1 MAANDLTINQ
11 ISTVL
16 GEIVGQATGSK
27 PMAVTD
33 TSSFVTVAQ
42 IGLKTGYDTLATA
55 ISQVLSRTIFS
66 TRPYNRKFGGL
77 EVSNQRYGNHVRKL
91 SPIDKE
97 PEDDERYALT
107 EGGAVDH
114 YKVSKPLVQQTNF
127 YGVNAYQRHLTTYRD
142 QLDIAFRSPDEF
154 SSFLSMMLSNVSDM
168 IEQDHENTARATV
181 ANLIGGAIDLAG
193 TNVIHCLAEY
203 NAITGGTYTAETVL
217 NPDTIVGFAKYL
229 VARINTTAKMLT
241 ERSNVF
247 HQTIGGKTVMRHTP
261 VERQKAYIYTDYLSK
276 VYANVFST
284 VFNEN
289 YLKIADTE
297 EVNFWQSIKT
307 PGSINVTPAYT
318 DGTSGNVVK
327 GKAVNKP
334 ILAVLFDEEAAG
346 YTVVNQWTQNTPM
359 NAAGGY
365 YNTYWHFTDR
375 YWNDFT
381 ENHVVFVLD

>member
-16 GEIVGQATGSK
+16 GEIVGQATGSN

-42 IGLKTGYDTLATA
+42 LGLKTGYDTLATA

-91 SPIDKE
+91 SPIDKA
-97 PEDDERYALT
+97 PEDDERYSLT
-107 EGGAVDH
+107 EGGAIDH

-127 YGVNAYQRHLTTYRD
+127 YGATAYQRHLTTYRD
-142 QLDIAFRSPDEF
+142 QLDMAFRSPDEF
-154 SSFLSMMLSNVSDM
+154 ASFLSMMLSNVSDM

-181 ANLIGGAIDLAG
+181 ANLAGGAIDLAG
-193 TNVIHCLAEY
+193 SNVIHCLTEY
-203 NAITGGTYTAETVL
+203 NAITDGTYTADTVL
-217 NPDTIVGFAKYL
+217 NPDTITGFAKYL
-229 VARINTTAKMLT
+229 VARINTIAKMLT
-241 ERSNVF
+241 ERSTVF
-247 HQTIGGKTVMRHTP
+247 HQTIDDKMVMRHTP
-261 VERQKAYIYTDYLSK
+261 IERQKAYIYTDYLSK

-318 DGTSGNVVK
+318 DSTGAVVK

>member
-91 SPIDKE
+91 SPIDKA
-97 PEDDERYALT
+97 PEDDERYSLT
-107 EGGAVDH
+107 EGGAIDH

-127 YGVNAYQRHLTTYRD
+127 YGANAYQRHLTTYRD
-142 QLDIAFRSPDEF
+142 QLDMALQSPDEF
-154 SSFLSMMLSNVSDM
+154 SSFLSMTLTNVSDM

-193 TNVIHCLAEY
+193 SNVVHCLTEY
-203 NAITGGTYTAETVL
+203 NAITAGTYTAETVL
-217 NPDTIVGFAKYL
+217 NPETIAGFAKYL
-229 VARINTTAKMLT
+229 VARINTIAKMLT

-247 HQTIGGKTVMRHTP
+247 HQTIDDKIVMRHTP
-261 VERQKAYIYTDYLSK
+261 VEKQKAYIFTDYLSK

-307 PGSINVTPAYT
+307 PGSINVMPAYT
-318 DGTSGNVVK
+318 DSTGAVVK

>member
-91 SPIDKE
+91 SPIDKA
-97 PEDDERYALT
+97 PEDDERYSLT
-107 EGGAVDH
+107 EGEAIDH
-114 YKVSKPLVQQTNF
+114 YKVSKPLAQQTNF
-127 YGVNAYQRHLTTYRD
+127 YGANAYQRHLTTYRD
-142 QLDIAFRSPDEF
+142 QLDMALQSPDEF
-154 SSFLSMMLSNVSDM
+154 SSFLSMTLTNVSDM

-193 TNVIHCLAEY
+193 SNVVHCLTEY

-217 NPDTIVGFAKYL
+217 NPETIAGFAKYL
-229 VARINTTAKMLT
+229 VARINTIAKMLT

-247 HQTIGGKTVMRHTP
+247 HQTIDDKIVMRHTP
-261 VERQKAYIYTDYLSK
+261 VEKQKAYIFTDYLSK

-318 DGTSGNVVK
+318 DSKGAVVK

>member
-11 ISTVL
+11 ISSVL
-16 GEIVGQATGSK
+16 GEIVEQATGSK
-27 PMAVTD
+27 PMAVID

-91 SPIDKE
+91 SPIDKS
-97 PEDDERYALT
+97 PEEDERYSLT
-107 EGGAVDH
+107 EDGTVDH

-127 YGVNAYQRHLTTYRD
+127 YGANAYQRHLTTYRD
-142 QLDIAFRSPDEF
+142 QLDMALQSPDEF
-154 SSFLSMMLSNVSDM
+154 GSFVSMMLLNVSDM

-181 ANLIGGAIDLAG
+181 ANLVGGAIDLAG
-193 TNVIHCLAEY
+193 SNVIHCLTEY
-203 NAITGGTYTAETVL
+203 NAVTGGTYTAETVL
-217 NPDTIVGFAKYL
+217 NPDTIAGFAKYL
-229 VARINTTAKMLT
+229 VARINTIAKMLT
-241 ERSNVF
+241 ERSTEF
-247 HQTIGGKTVMRHTP
+247 HQTIDSKPVKRHTP
-261 VERQKAYIYTDYLSK
+261 VANQKAYIFTDYLSK

-307 PGSINVTPAYT
+307 PGNINITPAYT
-318 DGTSGNVVK
+318 DATGSVVK

-346 YTVVNQWTQNTPM
+346 YTVVNKWTQNTPM

>member
-27 PMAVTD
+27 PMVVTD
-33 TSSFVTVAQ
+33 TASFVTVAQ

-91 SPIDKE
+91 SPIDKA
-97 PEDDERYALT
+97 PEDDERYSLT
-107 EGGAVDH
+107 EGGAIDH

-127 YGVNAYQRHLTTYRD
+127 YGANTYQRHLTTYRD
-142 QLDIAFRSPDEF
+142 QLDMALQSPDEF
-154 SSFLSMMLSNVSDM
+154 SSFLSMTLTNVSDM

-193 TNVIHCLAEY
+193 SNVVHCLTEY

-217 NPDTIVGFAKYL
+217 NPETIAGFAKYL
-229 VARINTTAKMLT
+229 VARINTIAKMLT

-247 HQTIGGKTVMRHTP
+247 HQTIDDKIVMRHTP
-261 VERQKAYIYTDYLSK
+261 VDRQKAYIFTDYLSK

-318 DGTSGNVVK
+318 DSTGDVVK
-327 GKAVNKP
+327 GEAVNKP

>member
-11 ISTVL
+11 ISSVL
-16 GEIVGQATGSK
+16 GEIVEQATGSK
-27 PMAVTD
+27 PMAVID

-91 SPIDKE
+91 SPIDKS
-97 PEDDERYALT
+97 PEDDERYSLT
-107 EGGAVDH
+107 EDGTVDH

-127 YGVNAYQRHLTTYRD
+127 YGANAYQRHLTTYRD
-142 QLDIAFRSPDEF
+142 QLDMALRSPDEF
-154 SSFLSMMLSNVSDM
+154 GSFVSMMLLNVSDM

-181 ANLIGGAIDLAG
+181 ANLVGGAIDLAG
-193 TNVIHCLAEY
+193 SNVIHCLTEY
-203 NAITGGTYTAETVL
+203 NAVTGGTYTAQTVL
-217 NPDTIVGFAKYL
+217 NPDTIAGFAKYL
-229 VARINTTAKMLT
+229 VARINTIAKMLT
-241 ERSNVF
+241 ERSTEF
-247 HQTIGGKTVMRHTP
+247 HQTIDSKPVKRHTP
-261 VERQKAYIYTDYLSK
+261 VANQKAYIFTDYLSK

-307 PGSINVTPAYT
+307 PGNINITPAYT
-318 DGTSGNVVK
+318 DATGSVVK
-327 GKAVNKP
+327 GKAVSKP

-346 YTVVNQWTQNTPM
+346 YTVVNKWTQNTPM

>member
-1 MAANDLTINQ
+1 MAVNDLTINQ
-11 ISTVL
+11 ISSVL
-16 GEIVGQATGSK
+16 GEIVEQATGSK
-27 PMAVTD
+27 PMAVID

-55 ISQVLSRTIFS
+55 ISQVLSQTIFS

-91 SPIDKE
+91 SPIDKS
-97 PEDDERYALT
+97 PEDDERYSLT
-107 EGGAVDH
+107 EEGTVDH

-127 YGVNAYQRHLTTYRD
+127 YGAHAYQRHLTTYRD
-142 QLDIAFRSPDEF
+142 QLDMALRSPDEF
-154 SSFLSMMLSNVSDM
+154 GSFVSMMLLNVSDM

-181 ANLIGGAIDLAG
+181 ANLVGGAIDLAG
-193 TNVIHCLAEY
+193 SNVIHCLTEY

-217 NPDTIVGFAKYL
+217 NPDTIAGFAKYL
-229 VARINTTAKMLT
+229 VARINTIAKMLT
-241 ERSNVF
+241 ERSTEF
-247 HQTIGGKTVMRHTP
+247 HQTIDGKQVKRHTP
-261 VERQKAYIYTDYLSK
+261 VANQKAYIFTDYLSK

-307 PGSINVTPAYT
+307 PGNINITPAYT
-318 DGTSGNVVK
+318 DATGSVVK

-346 YTVVNQWTQNTPM
+346 YTVVNKWTQNTPM

>member
-91 SPIDKE
+91 SPIDKA
-97 PEDDERYALT
+97 PEDDERYSLT
-107 EGGAVDH
+107 EGRAIDH

-127 YGVNAYQRHLTTYRD
+127 YGANAYQRHLTTYRD
-142 QLDIAFRSPDEF
+142 QLDMALQSPDEF
-154 SSFLSMMLSNVSDM
+154 SSFLSMTLTNVSDM

-193 TNVIHCLAEY
+193 SNVVHCLTEY

-217 NPDTIVGFAKYL
+217 NPETIAGFAKYL
-229 VARINTTAKMLT
+229 VARINTIAKMLT

-247 HQTIGGKTVMRHTP
+247 HQTIDDKIVMRHTP
-261 VERQKAYIYTDYLSK
+261 VEKQKAYIFTDYLSK

-318 DGTSGNVVK
+318 DSTGAVVE

>member
-11 ISTVL
+11 ISSVL
-16 GEIVGQATGSK
+16 GEIVEQATGSK
-27 PMAVTD
+27 PMAVID

-91 SPIDKE
+91 SPIDKS
-97 PEDDERYALT
+97 PEDDERYSLIEDGT
-107 EGGAVDH
+107 VDH

-127 YGVNAYQRHLTTYRD
+127 YGANAYQRHLTTYRD
-142 QLDIAFRSPDEF
+142 QLDMALRSPDEF
-154 SSFLSMMLSNVSDM
+154 GSFVSMMLLNVSDM

-181 ANLIGGAIDLAG
+181 ANLVGGAIDLAG
-193 TNVIHCLAEY
+193 SNVIHCLTEY
-203 NAITGGTYTAETVL
+203 NAVTGGTYTAETVL
-217 NPDTIVGFAKYL
+217 NPDTIAGFAKYL
-229 VARINTTAKMLT
+229 VARINTIAKMLT
-241 ERSNVF
+241 ERSTEF
-247 HQTIGGKTVMRHTP
+247 HQTIDSKPVKRHTP
-261 VERQKAYIYTDYLSK
+261 VANQKAYIFTDYLSK

-307 PGSINVTPAYT
+307 PGNINITPAYT
-318 DGTSGNVVK
+318 DATGSVVK
-327 GKAVNKP
+327 GEAVNKP

-346 YTVVNQWTQNTPM
+346 YTVVNKWTQNTPM

>member
-1 MAANDLTINQ
+1 MAVNDLTINQ
-11 ISTVL
+11 ISSVL
-16 GEIVGQATGSK
+16 GEIVEQATGSK
-27 PMAVTD
+27 PMAVID

-91 SPIDKE
+91 SPVDKS
-97 PEDDERYALT
+97 PEDDERYSLT
-107 EGGAVDH
+107 EDGTVDH

-127 YGVNAYQRHLTTYRD
+127 YGANAYQRHMTTYRD
-142 QLDIAFRSPDEF
+142 QLDMALRSPDEF
-154 SSFLSMMLSNVSDM
+154 ASFVSMMLLNVSDM

-181 ANLIGGAIDLAG
+181 VNLVGGAIDLAG
-193 TNVIHCLAEY
+193 SNVIHCLTEY
-203 NAITGGTYTAETVL
+203 NAITAGTYTAETVL
-217 NPDTIVGFAKYL
+217 NPDTIAGFAKYL
-229 VARINTTAKMLT
+229 VARINTIAKMLT
-241 ERSNVF
+241 ERSTEF
-247 HQTIGGKTVMRHTP
+247 HQMIDSKPVKRHTP
-261 VERQKAYIYTDYLSK
+261 VANQKAYIFTDYLSK

-307 PGSINVTPAYT
+307 PGNINITPAYT
-318 DGTSGNVVK
+318 DATGSVVK

-346 YTVVNQWTQNTPM
+346 YTVVNKWTQNTPM

>member
-1 MAANDLTINQ
+1 M
-11 ISTVL
+11 
-16 GEIVGQATGSK
+16 
-27 PMAVTD
+27 
-33 TSSFVTVAQ
+33 
-42 IGLKTGYDTLATA
+42 
-55 ISQVLSRTIFS
+55 
-66 TRPYNRKFGGL
+66 
-77 EVSNQRYGNHVRKL
+77 SNQRYGNHVRKL
-91 SPIDKE
+91 SPVDKS
-97 PEDDERYALT
+97 PEDDERYSLT
-107 EGGAVDH
+107 EDGTVDH

-127 YGVNAYQRHLTTYRD
+127 YGANAYQRHLTTYRD
-142 QLDIAFRSPDEF
+142 QLDMALRSPDEF
-154 SSFLSMMLSNVSDM
+154 GSFVSMMLLNVSDM

-181 ANLIGGAIDLAG
+181 ANLVGGAVDLAG
-193 TNVIHCLAEY
+193 SNVIHCLTEY
-203 NAITGGTYTAETVL
+203 NAVTGGTYTAETVL
-217 NPDTIVGFAKYL
+217 NPDTIAGFAKYL
-229 VARINTTAKMLT
+229 VARINTIAKMLT
-241 ERSNVF
+241 ERSTEF
-247 HQTIGGKTVMRHTP
+247 HQTIDSKPVKRHTP
-261 VERQKAYIYTDYLSK
+261 VANQKAYIFTDYLSK

-307 PGSINVTPAYT
+307 PGNINITPAYT
-318 DGTSGNVVK
+318 DADGSVVK

-346 YTVVNQWTQNTPM
+346 YTVVNKWTQNTPM

>member
-1 MAANDLTINQ
+1 MAVNDLTINQ
-11 ISTVL
+11 ISSVL
-16 GEIVGQATGSK
+16 GEIVEQATGSK
-27 PMAVTD
+27 PMAVID

-91 SPIDKE
+91 SPVDKS
-97 PEDDERYALT
+97 PEDDERYSLT
-107 EGGAVDH
+107 EEGTVDH

-127 YGVNAYQRHLTTYRD
+127 YGANAYQRHLTTYRD
-142 QLDIAFRSPDEF
+142 QLDMALQSPDEF
-154 SSFLSMMLSNVSDM
+154 ASFVSMMLLNVSDM

-181 ANLIGGAIDLAG
+181 ANLVGGAIDLAG
-193 TNVIHCLAEY
+193 SNVIHCLTEY
-203 NAITGGTYTAETVL
+203 NAITAGTYTAETVL
-217 NPDTIVGFAKYL
+217 NPDTIAGFAKYL
-229 VARINTTAKMLT
+229 VARINTIAKMLT
-241 ERSNVF
+241 ERSTEF
-247 HQTIGGKTVMRHTP
+247 HQMIDSKPVKRHTP
-261 VERQKAYIYTDYLSK
+261 VANQKAYIFTDYLSK

-307 PGSINVTPAYT
+307 PGNINITPAYT
-318 DGTSGNVVK
+318 DATGSVVK

-346 YTVVNQWTQNTPM
+346 YTVVNKWTQNTPM

>member
-42 IGLKTGYDTLATA
+42 IGLKAGYDTLATA

-77 EVSNQRYGNHVRKL
+77 EVSNQKYGNHVRKL
-91 SPIDKE
+91 SPIDKA
-97 PEDDERYALT
+97 PEDDERYSLT
-107 EGGAVDH
+107 EGGAIDH

-127 YGVNAYQRHLTTYRD
+127 YGANTYQRHLTTYRD
-142 QLDIAFRSPDEF
+142 QLDMALQAPDEF
-154 SSFLSMMLSNVSDM
+154 SSFLSMTLTNVSDM

-181 ANLIGGAIDLAG
+181 ANLIGGAIDLASS
-193 TNVIHCLAEY
+193 NVVHCLTEY

-217 NPDTIVGFAKYL
+217 NPETIAGFAKYL
-229 VARINTTAKMLT
+229 VARINTIAKMLT

-247 HQTIGGKTVMRHTP
+247 HQTIDDKIVMRHTP
-261 VERQKAYIYTDYLSK
+261 VDKQKAYIFTDYLSK

-318 DGTSGNVVK
+318 DSTGAVVK

>member
-66 TRPYNRKFGGL
+66 TRAYNRKFGGL

-91 SPIDKE
+91 SPIDKAS
-97 PEDDERYALT
+97 EDDERYSLT
-107 EGGAVDH
+107 EGGAIDH

-127 YGVNAYQRHLTTYRD
+127 YGANTYQRHLTTYRD
-142 QLDIAFRSPDEF
+142 QLDMALQSPDEF
-154 SSFLSMMLSNVSDM
+154 SSFLSMTLTNVSDM

-193 TNVIHCLAEY
+193 SNVVHCLTEY

-217 NPDTIVGFAKYL
+217 NPETIAGFAKYL
-229 VARINTTAKMLT
+229 VARINTIAKMLT

-247 HQTIGGKTVMRHTP
+247 HQTIDDKIVMRHTP
-261 VERQKAYIYTDYLSK
+261 VDKQKAYIFTDYLSK

-318 DGTSGNVVK
+318 DSTGAVVK

>member
-1 MAANDLTINQ
+1 MAVNDLTINQ
-11 ISTVL
+11 ISSVL
-16 GEIVGQATGSK
+16 GEIVEQATGSK
-27 PMAVTD
+27 PMAVID

-91 SPIDKE
+91 SPIDKS
-97 PEDDERYALT
+97 PEDDERYSLT
-107 EGGAVDH
+107 EEGTVDH

-127 YGVNAYQRHLTTYRD
+127 YGANAYQRHLTTYRD
-142 QLDIAFRSPDEF
+142 QLDTALQSPDEF
-154 SSFLSMMLSNVSDM
+154 ASFVSMMLLNVSDM

-181 ANLIGGAIDLAG
+181 ANLVGGAIDLAG
-193 TNVIHCLAEY
+193 SNVIHCLTEY
-203 NAITGGTYTAETVL
+203 NAITGGTYTADTVL
-217 NPDTIVGFAKYL
+217 NPDTIAGFAKYL
-229 VARINTTAKMLT
+229 VARINTIAKMLT
-241 ERSNVF
+241 ERSTEF
-247 HQTIGGKTVMRHTP
+247 HQTIGGKPVKRHTP
-261 VERQKAYIYTDYLSK
+261 VANQKAYIFTDYLSK

-307 PGSINVTPAYT
+307 PGDINITPAYT
-318 DGTSGNVVK
+318 DATGSVVK

-346 YTVVNQWTQNTPM
+346 YTVVNKWTQNTPM

>member
-1 MAANDLTINQ
+1 MAVNDLTINQ
-11 ISTVL
+11 ISSVL
-16 GEIVGQATGSK
+16 GEIVEQATGSK
-27 PMAVTD
+27 PMDVID

-91 SPIDKE
+91 SPIDKS
-97 PEDDERYALT
+97 PEDDERYSLT
-107 EGGAVDH
+107 EEGTVDH

-127 YGVNAYQRHLTTYRD
+127 YGANAYQRHMTTYRD
-142 QLDIAFRSPDEF
+142 QLDMALRSPDEF
-154 SSFLSMMLSNVSDM
+154 GSFVSMMLLNVSDM

-181 ANLIGGAIDLAG
+181 ANLVGGAIDLAG
-193 TNVIHCLAEY
+193 SNVIHCLTEY
-203 NAITGGTYTAETVL
+203 NAITAGTYTAETVL
-217 NPDTIVGFAKYL
+217 NPDTIAGFAKYL
-229 VARINTTAKMLT
+229 VARINTIAKMLT
-241 ERSNVF
+241 ERSTEF
-247 HQTIGGKTVMRHTP
+247 HQMIDSKPVKRHTP
-261 VERQKAYIYTDYLSK
+261 VANQKAYIFTDYLSK

-307 PGSINVTPAYT
+307 PGNINITPAYT
-318 DGTSGNVVK
+318 DATGSVVK

-346 YTVVNQWTQNTPM
+346 YTVVNKWTQNTPM

>member
-91 SPIDKE
+91 SPIDKG
-97 PEDDERYALT
+97 PEDDERYSLT

-127 YGVNAYQRHLTTYRD
+127 YGANAYQRHLTTYRD
-142 QLDIAFRSPDEF
+142 QLDMAFRSPDEF
-154 SSFLSMMLSNVSDM
+154 ASFLSMMLSNVSDM

-193 TNVIHCLAEY
+193 ANVIHCLTEY
-203 NAITGGTYTAETVL
+203 NAITGGKYTADTVL
-217 NPDTIVGFAKYL
+217 NPDTIAGFAKYL
-229 VARINTTAKMLT
+229 VSRINTIAKMLT

-297 EVNFWQSIKT
+297 EVNFWQSITT

-318 DGTSGNVVK
+318 DSTSGDVVK
-327 GKAVNKP
+327 GEAVNKP
-334 ILAVLFDEEAAG
+334 ILATLFDEEAAG
-346 YTVVNQWTQNTPM
+346 YTVVNQWTLNTPM

>member
-11 ISTVL
+11 ISRVL
-16 GEIVGQATGSK
+16 GEIVEQATGSK
-27 PMAVTD
+27 PMTVVD

-91 SPIDKE
+91 SPIDKS
-97 PEDDERYALT
+97 PEDDERYLLT
-107 EGGAVDH
+107 EDGTVDH

-127 YGVNAYQRHLTTYRD
+127 YGANAYQRHLTTYKD
-142 QLDIAFRSPDEF
+142 QLDMAFQSPDEF
-154 SSFLSMMLSNVSDM
+154 ASFVSMMLLNVSDM

-181 ANLIGGAIDLAG
+181 ANLVGGAIDLAG
-193 TNVIHCLAEY
+193 SNVIHCLTEY

-217 NPDTIVGFAKYL
+217 NPDTIAGFAKYL
-229 VARINTTAKMLT
+229 VARINTIAKMLT
-241 ERSNVF
+241 ERSTEF
-247 HQTIGGKTVMRHTP
+247 HQTIDSKPVKRHTP
-261 VERQKAYIYTDYLSK
+261 VANQKAYIFTDYLSK

-307 PGSINVTPAYT
+307 PGSINITPAYT
-318 DGTSGNVVK
+318 DATGSVVK

-346 YTVVNQWTQNTPM
+346 YTVVNKWTQNTPM

>member
-1 MAANDLTINQ
+1 MAVNDLTINQ
-11 ISTVL
+11 ISSVL
-16 GEIVGQATGSK
+16 GEIVEQATGSK
-27 PMAVTD
+27 PMAVID

-91 SPIDKE
+91 SPIDKS
-97 PEDDERYALT
+97 PEDDERYSLIE
-107 EGGAVDH
+107 EGTVDH

-127 YGVNAYQRHLTTYRD
+127 YGANAYQRHLTTYRD
-142 QLDIAFRSPDEF
+142 QLDMALRSPDEF
-154 SSFLSMMLSNVSDM
+154 GSFVSMMLLNVSDM

-181 ANLIGGAIDLAG
+181 ANLVGGAIDLAG
-193 TNVIHCLAEY
+193 SNVIHCLTEY
-203 NAITGGTYTAETVL
+203 NAITAGTYTAETVL
-217 NPDTIVGFAKYL
+217 NPDTIAGFAKYL
-229 VARINTTAKMLT
+229 VARINTIAKMLT
-241 ERSNVF
+241 ERSTEF
-247 HQTIGGKTVMRHTP
+247 HQMIDSKPVKRHTP
-261 VERQKAYIYTDYLSK
+261 VANQKAYIFTDYLSK

-307 PGSINVTPAYT
+307 PGNINITPAYT
-318 DGTSGNVVK
+318 DATGSVVK

-346 YTVVNQWTQNTPM
+346 YTVVNKWTQNTPM

>member
-11 ISTVL
+11 ISSVL
-16 GEIVGQATGSK
+16 GEIVEQATGSK
-27 PMAVTD
+27 PMAVID

-91 SPIDKE
+91 SPIDKS
-97 PEDDERYALT
+97 PEDDERYSLT
-107 EGGAVDH
+107 EDGTVDH

-127 YGVNAYQRHLTTYRD
+127 YGANAYQRHLTTYRD
-142 QLDIAFRSPDEF
+142 QLDMALRSPDEF
-154 SSFLSMMLSNVSDM
+154 GSFVSMMLLNVSDM

-181 ANLIGGAIDLAG
+181 ANLVGGAIDLAG
-193 TNVIHCLAEY
+193 SNVIHCLTEY
-203 NAITGGTYTAETVL
+203 NAVTGGTYTAETVL
-217 NPDTIVGFAKYL
+217 NPDTIAGFAKYL
-229 VARINTTAKMLT
+229 VARINTIAKMLT
-241 ERSNVF
+241 ERSTEF
-247 HQTIGGKTVMRHTP
+247 HQTIDSKPVKRHTP
-261 VERQKAYIYTDYLSK
+261 VANQKAYIFTDYLSK

-307 PGSINVTPAYT
+307 PGNINITPAYT
-318 DGTSGNVVK
+318 DVTGSVVK

-346 YTVVNQWTQNTPM
+346 YTVVNKWTQNTPM

>member
-11 ISTVL
+11 ISSVL
-16 GEIVGQATGSK
+16 GEIVEQATGSK
-27 PMAVTD
+27 PMAVID

-42 IGLKTGYDTLATA
+42 IGLKKGYDTLATA

-77 EVSNQRYGNHVRKL
+77 EVSNQRYGNHIRKL
-91 SPIDKE
+91 SPIDKS
-97 PEDDERYALT
+97 PEDDERYSLT
-107 EGGAVDH
+107 EDGTVDH

-127 YGVNAYQRHLTTYRD
+127 YGANAYQRHLTTYRD
-142 QLDIAFRSPDEF
+142 QLDMALRSPDEF
-154 SSFLSMMLSNVSDM
+154 GSFVSMMLLNVSDM

-181 ANLIGGAIDLAG
+181 ANLVGGAIDLAG
-193 TNVIHCLAEY
+193 SNVIHCLTEY
-203 NAITGGTYTAETVL
+203 NAVTGGTYTAETVL
-217 NPDTIVGFAKYL
+217 NPDTIAGFAKYL
-229 VARINTTAKMLT
+229 VARINTIAKMLT
-241 ERSNVF
+241 ERSTEF
-247 HQTIGGKTVMRHTP
+247 HQTIDSKPVKRHTP
-261 VERQKAYIYTDYLSK
+261 VANQKAYIFTDYLSK

-307 PGSINVTPAYT
+307 PGNINITPAYT
-318 DGTSGNVVK
+318 DATGSVVK

-346 YTVVNQWTQNTPM
+346 YTVVNKWTQNTPM

>member
-11 ISTVL
+11 ISSVL
-16 GEIVGQATGSK
+16 GEIVEQATGSK
-27 PMAVTD
+27 PMAVID

-91 SPIDKE
+91 SPVDKS
-97 PEDDERYALT
+97 PEDDERYSLT
-107 EGGAVDH
+107 EDGTVDH

-127 YGVNAYQRHLTTYRD
+127 YGANAYQRHLTTYRD
-142 QLDIAFRSPDEF
+142 QLDMALRSPDEF
-154 SSFLSMMLSNVSDM
+154 GSFVSMMLLNVSDM

-181 ANLIGGAIDLAG
+181 ANLVGGAIDLAG
-193 TNVIHCLAEY
+193 SNVIHCLTEY
-203 NAITGGTYTAETVL
+203 NAVTGGTYTAETVL
-217 NPDTIVGFAKYL
+217 NPDTIAGFAKYL
-229 VARINTTAKMLT
+229 VARINTIAKMLT
-241 ERSNVF
+241 ERSTEF
-247 HQTIGGKTVMRHTP
+247 HQTIGSKPVKRHTP
-261 VERQKAYIYTDYLSK
+261 VANQKAYIFTDYLSK

-307 PGSINVTPAYT
+307 PGNINITPAYT
-318 DGTSGNVVK
+318 DATGSVVK

-346 YTVVNQWTQNTPM
+346 YTVVNKWTQNTPM

>member
-1 MAANDLTINQ
+1 MAVNDLTINQ
-11 ISTVL
+11 ISSVL
-16 GEIVGQATGSK
+16 GEIVEQATGSK
-27 PMAVTD
+27 PMAVID

-91 SPIDKE
+91 SPIDKS
-97 PEDDERYALT
+97 PEDDERYSLT
-107 EGGAVDH
+107 EEGTVDH

-127 YGVNAYQRHLTTYRD
+127 YGANAYQRHLTTYRD
-142 QLDIAFRSPDEF
+142 QLDMALQSPDEF
-154 SSFLSMMLSNVSDM
+154 ASFVSMMLLNVSDM

-181 ANLIGGAIDLAG
+181 ANLVGGAIDLAG
-193 TNVIHCLAEY
+193 SNVIHCLTEY

-217 NPDTIVGFAKYL
+217 NPDTIAGFAKYL
-229 VARINTTAKMLT
+229 VARINTIAKMLT
-241 ERSNVF
+241 ERSTEF
-247 HQTIGGKTVMRHTP
+247 HQTINSKPVKRHTP
-261 VERQKAYIYTDYLSK
+261 VANQKAYIFTDYLSK

-307 PGSINVTPAYT
+307 PGNINITPAYT
-318 DGTSGNVVK
+318 DATGSVVK

-346 YTVVNQWTQNTPM
+346 YTVVNKWTQNTPM

>member
-16 GEIVGQATGSK
+16 GEIVEQATGSK

-66 TRPYNRKFGGL
+66 IRPYNRKFGGL

-91 SPIDKE
+91 SPIDKA
-97 PEDDERYALT
+97 PEDDERYSLT
-107 EGGAVDH
+107 EGGAIDH

-127 YGVNAYQRHLTTYRD
+127 YGANTYQRHLTTYRD
-142 QLDIAFRSPDEF
+142 QLDISLQSPDEF
-154 SSFLSMMLSNVSDM
+154 ASFLSMTLSNVSDM
-168 IEQDHENTARATV
+168 IEQDHENTARAAV

-193 TNVIHCLAEY
+193 SNVVHCLTEY
-203 NAITGGTYTAETVL
+203 NAITGGTYTADSVL
-217 NPDTIVGFAKYL
+217 NPDTIAGFAKYL
-229 VARINTTAKMLT
+229 VARINTIAKMLT
-241 ERSNVF
+241 ERSTVF
-247 HQTIGGKTVMRHTP
+247 HQTIDEKTVMRHTP

-307 PGSINVTPAYT
+307 PDSINVTPAYT
-318 DGTSGNVVK
+318 DSKGAIVK

>member
-42 IGLKTGYDTLATA
+42 TGLKTGYDTLATA

-97 PEDDERYALT
+97 PEDDERYSLT
-107 EGGAVDH
+107 EDGSIDH

-127 YGVNAYQRHLTTYRD
+127 YGANAYQRHLTTYRD
-142 QLDIAFRSPDEF
+142 QLDMAFRSPDEF
-154 SSFLSMMLSNVSDM
+154 ASFLSMMLSNVSDM

-181 ANLIGGAIDLAG
+181 ANLIGGAIDLKG
-193 TNVIHCLAEY
+193 TNVIHCLTEY
-203 NAITGGTYTAETVL
+203 NAITSGKYTADTVL
-217 NPDTIVGFAKYL
+217 NPDTIAGFAKYL
-229 VARINTTAKMLT
+229 VARINTVAKMLT
-241 ERSNVF
+241 ERSSVF
-247 HQTIGGKTVMRHTP
+247 HQTIKGKTVMRHTP

-307 PGSINVTPAYT
+307 PDSINVTPAYT

-327 GKAVNKP
+327 GEAVNKP
-334 ILAVLFDEEAAG
+334 ILATLFDEEAAG

>member
-1 MAANDLTINQ
+1 MAANDLTMNQ
-11 ISTVL
+11 ISTIL
-16 GEIVGQATGSK
+16 GEIVGQATGTK

-42 IGLKTGYDTLATA
+42 LGLKTGSDTLATA

-77 EVSNQRYGNHVRKL
+77 EVSNQRFGNHVRKL
-91 SPIDKE
+91 SPVDKA
-97 PEDDERYALT
+97 PEDDERYSLT

-127 YGVNAYQRHLTTYRD
+127 YGANIYQRHITTYRD
-142 QLDIAFRSPDEF
+142 QLDMAFQSPDEF
-154 SSFLSMMLSNVSDM
+154 SSFLTMMLTNVSDM

-193 TNVIHCLAEY
+193 ENVIHCLTEY
-203 NAITGGTYTAETVL
+203 NAITGGTYTAGTVL
-217 NPDTIVGFAKYL
+217 GPDTIAGFAKYL
-229 VARINTTAKMLT
+229 VSRINTIAKMLT
-241 ERSNVF
+241 ERSTLF
-247 HQTIGGKTVMRHTP
+247 HQTIDGKTVMRHTP

-276 VYANVFST
+276 VYANVFSS

-297 EVNFWQSIKT
+297 EVNFWQSIGT
-307 PGSINVTPAYT
+307 PGSIDLTPSYT
-318 DGTSGNVVK
+318 NAK
-327 GKAVNKP
+327 GSVIKGAEVNKP
-334 ILAVLFDEEAAG
+334 ILAVLFDEDAAG

>member
-1 MAANDLTINQ
+1 MAVNDLTINQ
-11 ISTVL
+11 ISSVL
-16 GEIVGQATGSK
+16 GEIVEQATGSK
-27 PMAVTD
+27 PMAVID

-91 SPIDKE
+91 SPIDKS
-97 PEDDERYALT
+97 PEDDERYSLT
-107 EGGAVDH
+107 EDGTVDH

-127 YGVNAYQRHLTTYRD
+127 YGANAYQRHLTTYRD
-142 QLDIAFRSPDEF
+142 QLDMALRSPDEF
-154 SSFLSMMLSNVSDM
+154 GSFVSMMLLNVSDM

-181 ANLIGGAIDLAG
+181 ANLVGGAIDLAG
-193 TNVIHCLAEY
+193 SNVIHCLTEY
-203 NAITGGTYTAETVL
+203 NAITAGTYTAETVL
-217 NPDTIVGFAKYL
+217 NPDTIAGFAKYL
-229 VARINTTAKMLT
+229 VARINTIAKMLT
-241 ERSNVF
+241 ERSTEF
-247 HQTIGGKTVMRHTP
+247 HQTIDSKPVKRHTP
-261 VERQKAYIYTDYLSK
+261 VANQKAYIFTDYLSK

-307 PGSINVTPAYT
+307 PGNINITPAYT
-318 DGTSGNVVK
+318 NATGSVVK
-327 GKAVNKP
+327 GKPVNKP

-346 YTVVNQWTQNTPM
+346 YTVVNKWTQNTPM

>member
-1 MAANDLTINQ
+1 MAVNDLTINQ

-91 SPIDKE
+91 SPIDKA
-97 PEDDERYALT
+97 PEDDERHSLT
-107 EGGAVDH
+107 EGGTVDH

-127 YGVNAYQRHLTTYRD
+127 YGANAYQRHLTTYRD
-142 QLDIAFRSPDEF
+142 QLDMALQSPDEF
-154 SSFLSMMLSNVSDM
+154 ASFVSMMLTNVSDM

-181 ANLIGGAIDLAG
+181 ANLIGGAIDLANS
-193 TNVIHCLAEY
+193 NVIHCLAEY

-217 NPDTIVGFAKYL
+217 NPDTIAGFAKYL
-229 VARINTTAKMLT
+229 VARINTIAKMLT
-241 ERSNVF
+241 ERSSVF
-247 HQTIGGKTVMRHTP
+247 HQPIGGSTVMRHTP
-261 VERQKAYIYTDYLSK
+261 IDRQKAYIYTDYLSK

-307 PGSINVTPAYT
+307 PASIDIKPGFTNAA
-318 DGTSGNVVK
+318 GEVVR
-327 GKAVNKP
+327 GAEVNKP

>member
-1 MAANDLTINQ
+1 MAVNDLTINQ
-11 ISTVL
+11 ISSVL
-16 GEIVGQATGSK
+16 GEIVEQATGSK
-27 PMAVTD
+27 PMAVID

-91 SPIDKE
+91 SPIDKS
-97 PEDDERYALT
+97 PEDDERYSLT
-107 EGGAVDH
+107 EEGTVDH

-127 YGVNAYQRHLTTYRD
+127 YGANAYQRHLTTYRD
-142 QLDIAFRSPDEF
+142 QLDMALRSPDEF
-154 SSFLSMMLSNVSDM
+154 GSFVSMMLLNVSDM

-181 ANLIGGAIDLAG
+181 ANLVGGAIDLAG
-193 TNVIHCLAEY
+193 SNVIHCLTEY
-203 NAITGGTYTAETVL
+203 NAITAGTYTAETVL
-217 NPDTIVGFAKYL
+217 NPDTIAGFAKYL
-229 VARINTTAKMLT
+229 VARINTIAKMLT
-241 ERSNVF
+241 ERSTEF
-247 HQTIGGKTVMRHTP
+247 HQMIDSKPVKRHTP
-261 VERQKAYIYTDYLSK
+261 VANQKAYIFTDYLSK

-307 PGSINVTPAYT
+307 PGYINITPAYT
-318 DGTSGNVVK
+318 DATGSVVK

-346 YTVVNQWTQNTPM
+346 YTVVNKWTQNTPM

>member
-1 MAANDLTINQ
+1 MAVNDLTINQ
-11 ISTVL
+11 ISSVL
-16 GEIVGQATGSK
+16 GEIVEQATGSK
-27 PMAVTD
+27 PMAVID

-91 SPIDKE
+91 SPVDKS
-97 PEDDERYALT
+97 PEDDERYSLT
-107 EGGAVDH
+107 EDGTVDH

-127 YGVNAYQRHLTTYRD
+127 YGANAYQRHLTTYRD
-142 QLDIAFRSPDEF
+142 QLDMALRSPDEF
-154 SSFLSMMLSNVSDM
+154 ASFVSMMLLNVSDM

-181 ANLIGGAIDLAG
+181 ANLVGGAIDLAG
-193 TNVIHCLAEY
+193 SNVIHCLTEY

-217 NPDTIVGFAKYL
+217 NPDTIAGFAKYL
-229 VARINTTAKMLT
+229 VARINTIAKMLT
-241 ERSNVF
+241 ERSTEF
-247 HQTIGGKTVMRHTP
+247 HQTIDSKPVKRHTP
-261 VERQKAYIYTDYLSK
+261 VANQKAYIFTDYLSK

-307 PGSINVTPAYT
+307 PGNINITPAYT
-318 DGTSGNVVK
+318 DATGSVVK

-346 YTVVNQWTQNTPM
+346 YTVVNKWTQNTPM

>member
-1 MAANDLTINQ
+1 MAVNDLTINQ
-11 ISTVL
+11 ISRVL
-16 GEIVGQATGSK
+16 GEIVEQATGSK
-27 PMAVTD
+27 PMAVID

-91 SPIDKE
+91 SPIDKS
-97 PEDDERYALT
+97 PEDDERYSLT
-107 EGGAVDH
+107 EDGTVDH

-127 YGVNAYQRHLTTYRD
+127 YGANAYQRHLTTYRD
-142 QLDIAFRSPDEF
+142 QLDMALRSPDEF
-154 SSFLSMMLSNVSDM
+154 GSFVSMMLLNVSDM

-181 ANLIGGAIDLAG
+181 ANLVGGAIDLAG
-193 TNVIHCLAEY
+193 SNVIHCLTEY

-217 NPDTIVGFAKYL
+217 NPDTIAGFAKYL
-229 VARINTTAKMLT
+229 VARINTIAKMLT
-241 ERSNVF
+241 ERSTEF
-247 HQTIGGKTVMRHTP
+247 HQTIDSKPVKRHTP
-261 VERQKAYIYTDYLSK
+261 VANQKAYIFTDYLSK
-276 VYANVFST
+276 VYANVFPT
-284 VFNEN
+284 VFNEK

-307 PGSINVTPAYT
+307 PGNINITPAYT
-318 DGTSGNVVK
+318 DATGSVVK

-346 YTVVNQWTQNTPM
+346 YTVVNKWTQNTPM

>member
-91 SPIDKE
+91 SPIDKA
-97 PEDDERYALT
+97 PEDDERYSLT
-107 EGGAVDH
+107 EGGAIDH

-127 YGVNAYQRHLTTYRD
+127 YGANTYQRHLTTYRD
-142 QLDIAFRSPDEF
+142 QLDMALQSPDEF
-154 SSFLSMMLSNVSDM
+154 SSFLSMTLTNVSDM

-193 TNVIHCLAEY
+193 SNVVHCLTEY
-203 NAITGGTYTAETVL
+203 NAITGGKYTAETVL
-217 NPDTIVGFAKYL
+217 NPETIVGFAKYL
-229 VARINTTAKMLT
+229 VARINTIAKMLT
-241 ERSNVF
+241 ERSTIF
-247 HQTIGGKTVMRHTP
+247 HQTIDDKIVMRHTP
-261 VERQKAYIYTDYLSK
+261 VDKQKAYIFTDYLSK

-307 PGSINVTPAYT
+307 PGSVNVTPAYT
-318 DGTSGNVVK
+318 DSTGDVVK
-327 GKAVNKP
+327 GEAVNKP

>member
-11 ISTVL
+11 ISSVL
-16 GEIVGQATGSK
+16 GEIVEQATGTK
-27 PMAVTD
+27 PMAVID

-91 SPIDKE
+91 SPIDKS
-97 PEDDERYALT
+97 PEDDERYSLT
-107 EGGAVDH
+107 EDGTVDH

-127 YGVNAYQRHLTTYRD
+127 YGANAYQRHLTTYRD
-142 QLDIAFRSPDEF
+142 QLDMALRSPDEF
-154 SSFLSMMLSNVSDM
+154 GSFVSMMLLNVSDM

-181 ANLIGGAIDLAG
+181 SNLVGGAIDLAG
-193 TNVIHCLAEY
+193 SNVIHCLTEY
-203 NAITGGTYTAETVL
+203 NAVTGGTYTAETVL
-217 NPDTIVGFAKYL
+217 NPDTIAGFAKYL
-229 VARINTTAKMLT
+229 VARINTIAKMLT
-241 ERSNVF
+241 ERSTEF
-247 HQTIGGKTVMRHTP
+247 HQTIDSKPVKRHTP
-261 VERQKAYIYTDYLSK
+261 VANQKAYIFTDYLSK

-307 PGSINVTPAYT
+307 PGNINITPAYT
-318 DGTSGNVVK
+318 DATGSVVK

-346 YTVVNQWTQNTPM
+346 YTVVNKWTQNTPM

>member
-42 IGLKTGYDTLATA
+42 LGLKTGYDALATA

-91 SPIDKE
+91 SPIDKA
-97 PEDDERYALT
+97 PEDDERYSLT
-107 EGGAVDH
+107 EGGAIDH

-127 YGVNAYQRHLTTYRD
+127 YGANTYQRHLTTYRE
-142 QLDIAFRSPDEF
+142 QLDMSLRSPDEF
-154 SSFLSMMLSNVSDM
+154 ASFLSMTLSNVSDM

-181 ANLIGGAIDLAG
+181 ANLAGGAIDLAG
-193 TNVIHCLAEY
+193 SNVVHCLTEY

-217 NPDTIVGFAKYL
+217 NPDTIAGFAKYL
-229 VARINTTAKMLT
+229 VARINTIAKMLT
-241 ERSNVF
+241 ERSTVF
-247 HQTIGGKTVMRHTP
+247 HQTIDDKMVMRHTP

-307 PGSINVTPAYT
+307 PGTINVTPAYT
-318 DGTSGNVVK
+318 NSTGAVVK

-334 ILAVLFDEEAAG
+334 ILAILFDEEAAG

>member
-91 SPIDKE
+91 SPIDKA
-97 PEDDERYALT
+97 PEDDQRYTL
-107 EGGAVDH
+107 EEDGAVDH
-114 YKVSKPLVQQTNF
+114 YKVSKPLVQQMNF
-127 YGVNAYQRHLTTYRD
+127 YGENAYQRHLTTYRD
-142 QLDIAFRSPDEF
+142 QLDMAFRSPDEF
-154 SSFLSMMLSNVSDM
+154 ASFLSMMLSNVSDM

-181 ANLIGGAIDLAG
+181 ANLVGGAIDLAG
-193 TNVIHCLAEY
+193 SNVIHCLTEY

-217 NPDTIVGFAKYL
+217 NPDTIAGFAKYL
-229 VARINTTAKMLT
+229 VARINTIAKMLT

-247 HQTIGGKTVMRHTP
+247 HQTIDGKNVMRHTP
-261 VERQKAYIYTDYLSK
+261 VDRQKAYIYTDYLSK

-318 DGTSGNVVK
+318 DSTGAIVK

>member
-1 MAANDLTINQ
+1 MAAKDLTINQ

-42 IGLKTGYDTLATA
+42 LGLKTGYDTLASA

-91 SPIDKE
+91 SPIDKA
-97 PEDDERYALT
+97 PEDDERYSLT
-107 EGGAVDH
+107 EGGAIDH

-127 YGVNAYQRHLTTYRD
+127 YGANAYQRHLTTYRD
-142 QLDIAFRSPDEF
+142 QLDMAFRSPDEF
-154 SSFLSMMLSNVSDM
+154 ASFLSMMLSNVSDM

-181 ANLIGGAIDLAG
+181 ANLAGGAIDLAEA
-193 TNVIHCLAEY
+193 NVIHCLTEY
-203 NAITGGTYTAETVL
+203 NAITGGKDTADTVL
-217 NPDTIVGFAKYL
+217 NPDTITGFAKYL
-229 VARINTTAKMLT
+229 VARINTIAKMLT
-241 ERSNVF
+241 ERSTVF
-247 HQTIGGKTVMRHTP
+247 HQTIDDKMVMRHTP
-261 VERQKAYIYTDYLSK
+261 IERQKAYIYTDYLSK

-318 DGTSGNVVK
+318 DSTGAVVK
-327 GKAVNKP
+327 GEAVNKP

>member
-91 SPIDKE
+91 SPIDKGAE
-97 PEDDERYALT
+97 NDERYSLT

-127 YGVNAYQRHLTTYRD
+127 YGANAYQRHLTTYRD
-142 QLDIAFRSPDEF
+142 QLDMAFRSPDEF
-154 SSFLSMMLSNVSDM
+154 ASFLSMMLSNVSDM

-193 TNVIHCLAEY
+193 TNVIHCLTEY
-203 NAITGGTYTAETVL
+203 NAITGGKYTANTVL
-217 NPDTIVGFAKYL
+217 NPDTIAGFAKYL
-229 VARINTTAKMLT
+229 VARINTVAKMLT
-241 ERSNVF
+241 ERSSVF
-247 HQTIGGKTVMRHTP
+247 HQTIDGKTVMRHTP

-297 EVNFWQSIKT
+297 EVNFWQSITT
-307 PGSINVTPAYT
+307 PGSINVTPSYT
-318 DGTSGNVVK
+318 SAAGSVVK
-327 GKAVNKP
+327 GEAVNKP
-334 ILAVLFDEEAAG
+334 ILATLFDEEAAG

>member
-16 GEIVGQATGSK
+16 GEIVEQATGSK

-91 SPIDKE
+91 SPIDKA
-97 PEDDERYALT
+97 PEDDERYSLT
-107 EGGAVDH
+107 EGGAIDH

-127 YGVNAYQRHLTTYRD
+127 YGANTYQRHLTTYRD
-142 QLDIAFRSPDEF
+142 QLDISLQSPDEF
-154 SSFLSMMLSNVSDM
+154 ASFLSMTLSNVSDM

-181 ANLIGGAIDLAG
+181 ANLIGGAIDLEG
-193 TNVIHCLAEY
+193 SNVVHCLTEY
-203 NAITGGTYTAETVL
+203 NAITGGTYTADTVL
-217 NPDTIVGFAKYL
+217 NPDTIAGFAKYL
-229 VARINTTAKMLT
+229 VARINTIAKMLT
-241 ERSNVF
+241 ERSTVF
-247 HQTIGGKTVMRHTP
+247 HQTINDKTVMRHTP

-297 EVNFWQSIKT
+297 EVNFWQSIKA

-318 DGTSGNVVK
+318 DSTGAIVK

>member
-11 ISTVL
+11 ISSVL
-16 GEIVGQATGSK
+16 GEIVEQATGSK
-27 PMAVTD
+27 PMAVID

-91 SPIDKE
+91 SPIDKS
-97 PEDDERYALT
+97 PEDDERYSLT
-107 EGGAVDH
+107 EDGAVDH

-127 YGVNAYQRHLTTYRD
+127 YGANAYQRHLTTYRD
-142 QLDIAFRSPDEF
+142 QLDMALRSPDEF
-154 SSFLSMMLSNVSDM
+154 GSFVSMMLLNVSDM

-181 ANLIGGAIDLAG
+181 ANLVGGAIDLAG
-193 TNVIHCLAEY
+193 SNVIHCLTEY
-203 NAITGGTYTAETVL
+203 NAVTGGTYTAETVL
-217 NPDTIVGFAKYL
+217 NPDTIAGFAKYL
-229 VARINTTAKMLT
+229 VARINTIAKMLT
-241 ERSNVF
+241 ERSTEF
-247 HQTIGGKTVMRHTP
+247 HQTIDSKPVKRHTP
-261 VERQKAYIYTDYLSK
+261 VANQKAYIFTDYLSK

-307 PGSINVTPAYT
+307 PGNINITPAYT
-318 DGTSGNVVK
+318 DATGSVVK
-327 GKAVNKP
+327 GEAVNKP

-346 YTVVNQWTQNTPM
+346 YTVVNKWTQNTPM

>member
-1 MAANDLTINQ
+1 MAVNDLTINQ
-11 ISTVL
+11 ISSVL
-16 GEIVGQATGSK
+16 GEIVEQATGSK
-27 PMAVTD
+27 PMAVID

-91 SPIDKE
+91 SPIDKA
-97 PEDDERYALT
+97 PEDDERYSMT
-107 EGGAVDH
+107 EDGSIDH

-127 YGVNAYQRHLTTYRD
+127 YGANAYQRHLTTYRD
-142 QLDIAFRSPDEF
+142 QLDMALQSPDEF
-154 SSFLSMMLSNVSDM
+154 ASFVSMMLLNVSDM

-181 ANLIGGAIDLAG
+181 ANLVGGAIDLAG
-193 TNVIHCLAEY
+193 SNVIHCLTEY

-217 NPDTIVGFAKYL
+217 NPDTIAGFAKYL
-229 VARINTTAKMLT
+229 VARINTIAKMLT
-241 ERSNVF
+241 ERSTEF
-247 HQTIGGKTVMRHTP
+247 HQTIDSKPVKRHTP
-261 VERQKAYIYTDYLSK
+261 VANQKAYIFTDYLSK

-307 PGSINVTPAYT
+307 PGNINITPAYT
-318 DGTSGNVVK
+318 DATGSVVK

-346 YTVVNQWTQNTPM
+346 YTVVNKWTQNTPM